1 MCLFSSL
8 ELSCTWIPAWIES
21 QNLKFFPVLS
31 HCLEALEDLSVLLA
45 LESPGICSHGPCVTA
60 SPHTPSPAGPALPNH
75 PSSWTWPCAYQLLK
89 LDVNDQIYSNI
100 FKCHWPNIFKFQT
113 QTPAQVPVFCITPMQ
128 CQVAVEQLFFSSCS
142 FLKFHSGSG
151 VKWRLPFSVYK
162 LAKNCWVATFIK
174 FPFSLHWLRAFLT
187 LKMFFS
193 LIICKLW
200 S

>member
-1 MCLFSSL
+1 MNPCLDRITKT
-8 ELSCTWIPAWIES
+8 EILSCPIPLFGSPWGFE
-21 QNLKFFPVLS
+21 
-31 HCLEALEDLSVLLA
+31 C
-45 LESPGICSHGPCVTA
+45 SPGSGVSRDLFPWPLCHSLPTHTQPCRSCSPY
-60 SPHTPSPAGPALPNH
+60 H

-113 QTPAQVPVFCITPMQ
+113 QAPAQVPVFCITPMQ

-193 LIICKLW
+193 LITCKLW